1 MPERSRWMFR
11 DAIQYILLLTPDEIL
26 QSIIIFAVLKRIK
39 TFFLKNV
46 DYLIFQQIM
55 PVMYEKMMATKMEP
69 IDLGATTMTSLPT
82 HHHHPQHHHNI
93 QMISHAHAHHVP
105 ATMQPLSQLG
115 MQHHHHSANS
125 SPNPQQMG
133 SVAQDENSPIS
144 MISSQVIEKKFTLAL
159 LRTYLKGT

>member
-1 MPERSRWMFR
+1 
-11 DAIQYILLLTPDEIL
+11 
-26 QSIIIFAVLKRIK
+26 
-39 TFFLKNV
+39 
-46 DYLIFQQIM
+46 
-55 PVMYEKMMATKMEP
+55 MYEKMMATKMEP

-144 MISSQVIEKKFTLAL
+144 MISSQVIEKKFTSAL
-159 LRTYLKGT
+159 LRTYPKGTLFISFTKVGKKCLYSVQLAMRFNKLIKYVRKI